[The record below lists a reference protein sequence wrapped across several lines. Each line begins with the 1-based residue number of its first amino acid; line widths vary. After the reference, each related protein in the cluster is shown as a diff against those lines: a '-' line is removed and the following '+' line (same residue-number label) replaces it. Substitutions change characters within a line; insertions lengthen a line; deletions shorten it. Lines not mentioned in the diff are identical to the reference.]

1 MKERKKI
8 MANKITKKQ
17 KYSALINYLMN
28 KELTEELADGITVK
42 DILDLADKEIENL
55 DKKSAP
61 KSSKENPE
69 KIAKME
75 QALGALKALGKPS
88 TVTEVVA
95 EILATDGVA
104 LQNQSVSW
112 YLNQAVKDGVVAKS
126 AQGKKTLFEYIG
138 EDEDTYE

>member
-1 MKERKKI
+1 

-55 DKKSAP
+55 DKKSAS

-69 KIAKME
+69 KVAKMK
-75 QALGALKALGKPS
+75 QALGALKTLGKPS

-126 AQGKKTLFEYIG
+126 TQGKKTLFEYIG
-138 EDEDTYE
+138 EDEDEDIDE

>member
-1 MKERKKI
+1 

-55 DKKSAP
+55 DKKSAS

-138 EDEDTYE
+138 EDEDTDE

>member
-1 MKERKKI
+1 MV
-8 MANKITKKQ
+8 NKITKKQ

-55 DKKSAP
+55 DKKSAS

-126 AQGKKTLFEYIG
+126 TQGKKTLFEYIG
-138 EDEDTYE
+138 EDEDTDE

>member
-1 MKERKKI
+1 
-8 MANKITKKQ
+8 MATTNKITKKQ
-17 KYSALINYLMN
+17 KYTALVNYLMN

-42 DILDLADKEIENL
+42 DILDLADKEIEAL
-55 DKKSAP
+55 DKKSAS

-69 KIAKME
+69 KVAKME
-75 QALGALKALGKPS
+75 QALGALKALGKAS

-112 YLNQAVKDGVVAKS
+112 YLNQAVKNGVVEKS
-126 AQGKKTLFEYIG
+126 AQGKKTLFTYIG
-138 EDEDTYE
+138 E

>member
-1 MKERKKI
+1 

-55 DKKSAP
+55 DKKSVS

-69 KIAKME
+69 KVAKMK
-75 QALGALKALGKPS
+75 QALDALKTLGKPS

-138 EDEDTYE
+138 EDEDEDIDE

>member
-1 MKERKKI
+1 
-8 MANKITKKQ
+8 MANANANRITKKQ
-17 KYSALINYLMN
+17 KYSAIIGYFIGR
-28 KELTEELADGITVK
+28 ELTEEVDEGITVK
-42 DILDLADKEIENL
+42 DILDLCEKEIETL
-55 DKKSAP
+55 DKKSAS

-95 EILATDGVA
+95 EILASDGVA

-112 YLNQAVKDGVVAKS
+112 YLNQAVKDGNVNKTML
-126 AQGKKTLFEYIG
+126 GKKTLFEYIG
-138 EDEDTYE
+138 D

>member
-1 MKERKKI
+1 

-55 DKKSAP
+55 DKKSAS

-126 AQGKKTLFEYIG
+126 TQGKKTLFEYIG
-138 EDEDTYE
+138 EDEDIDE

>member
-28 KELTEELADGITVK
+28 KELTEELADGITIK
-42 DILDLADKEIENL
+42 DILDLAEKEIENL
-55 DKKSAP
+55 DKKSAS

-69 KIAKME
+69 KVAKME

-138 EDEDTYE
+138 EDEDTDE